1 MKDLIVNAFDMHV
14 HSGPD
19 VLPRRVTDVDMAR
32 RLIEAGMNG
41 YIIKSH
47 YFNSAERASL
57 MREIFPKCNVRGAIA
72 MNSSIGGLNPVAVQL
87 AVMSGI
93 KLIWF
98 PTSDAKHEQEAMFGD
113 NAPPPE
119 KLPFWAKVVAEMREK
134 KINCPPVSVFKEDGS
149 LKGEVYDILD
159 IAARYNVVV
168 ATGHL
173 SHPETFAVA
182 KAAKERG
189 VNKLLITH
197 VTFPTT
203 FYTVAEQKELLEYGA
218 YMEHCYTT
226 YASGKVEFDVI
237 ADQIRAIGPDHV
249 VISTDL
255 GQPKGIYPDDGMLQ
269 FAKDLIAKGFTD
281 REIHIMNGENPRIL
295 VDAN

>member
-1 MKDLIVNAFDMHV
+1 MESLIENAFDMHV

-19 VLPRRVTDVDMAR
+19 VLPRKVSD
-32 RLIEAGMNG
+32 IELAKRIIDSEMNG

-57 MREIFPKCNVRGAIA
+57 VREVFPKCNVQGAIA
-72 MNSSIGGLNPVAVQL
+72 LNSSVGGLNPAAVQL

-98 PTSDAKHEQEAMFGD
+98 PTSDAKHEQDAMFGD

-134 KINCPPVSVFKEDGS
+134 NINCPAVGVLENGR
-149 LKGEVYDILD
+149 LKDEVYDILD
-159 IAARYNVVV
+159 IAARNDVVV

-173 SHPETFAVA
+173 AHDETFAVA

-189 VNKLLITH
+189 VKKLLITH

-203 FYTVAEQKELLEYGA
+203 FYTVDEQKELLACGA

-226 YASGKVEFDVI
+226 YASGKVEFGVI
-237 ADQIRAIGPDHV
+237 AEHIRAVGAEHV
-249 VISTDL
+249 VLSSDL
-255 GQPKGIYPDDGMLQ
+255 GQPRGVYPDEGMLQ
-269 FAKDLIAKGFTD
+269 FAKDLVGQGFTEK
-281 REIHIMNGENPRIL
+281 EIHRMNSENPLML
-295 VDAN
+295 VGGN